1 MDLSES
7 KILKLLRAKTNRPMK
22 FSELMKLFA
31 IPEDQRREFRAQLKE
46 MAAEGSVVK
55 LRGGR
60 YGLPDEMNLIP
71 GVLSGHPDGYGFVVT
86 EDDSED
92 IYISRHKLNGAMHND
107 HVLVS
112 IESRVHRFGRPE
124 GRIVRILERRTT
136 TLVGLFEAL
145 NRDGWVIPSEHKY
158 FQDVF
163 VPGKEK
169 KGAKPGQLVS
179 VEITTYPTRH
189 NPPVGRVV
197 KILGD
202 ANDPEVELRSIIHK
216 FGVRQEFSPKVQ
228 NQVQK
233 ITGLISDRERK
244 ERRDLTDEMIFTID
258 GERAKDFDDAVSL
271 DTTEDG
277 YVLGVHIADVSH
289 YVTENSPLDK
299 EALERATSIYYADG
313 VIPMLPFELS
323 NEMCSLKPQEERLT
337 LSASITFDK
346 QGNVLDY
353 EIFNSIIKSQFRFTY
368 NQVAEMLKAGSTEKQ
383 YEAAL
388 PVLQNMLELSQMLR
402 KRRFQEGSVDFN
414 IPEPEILMDEKGH
427 VQNIIKAEHNVAHE
441 LIEEFMLAAN
451 RVVAE
456 HLDKKNLPGIHRIH
470 EAPDQDKLHRFQE
483 FIKDIG
489 FRLPSLRNVKSE
501 HLQNLLTRV
510 RDHAEERTINL
521 LLLRSLKKAVYSE
534 KDPGHFCLGF
544 EHYTHFTSPIRR
556 YPDLATH
563 RMVKAFLGKKKSS
576 QQERKKLLPL
586 SRSHA
591 EQSTTM
597 EIKAMEVEREVANLR
612 RAQFMADKVG
622 REYSGHIV
630 SVTGF
635 GLFVELDD
643 VFVEGL
649 VHISSLGDDYYV
661 HYEHEHMLKGQHKH
675 KTYRIGDALKVRV
688 TRVDISKKQI
698 DLSPVFQKR

>member
-22 FSELMKLFA
+22 FAELMSLLG
-31 IPEDQRREFRAQLKE
+31 IPDNQRREFRAQLKE
-46 MAAEGSVVK
+46 MAAEGSIVK

-71 GVLSGHPDGYGFVVT
+71 GTLSGHPDGYGFVIT

-92 IYISRHKLNGAMHND
+92 IYISRQKLGGAMHND
-107 HVLVS
+107 HVLVR

-179 VEITTYPTRH
+179 VSITEYPSRH
-189 NPPVGRVV
+189 HPPVGRVIQV
-197 KILGD
+197 LGD
-202 ANDPEVELRSIIHK
+202 ANDPQVELRSIFYQ
-216 FGVRQEFSPKVQ
+216 FGVRQDFSPKVQ
-228 NQVQK
+228 KLVQK
-233 ITGLISDRERK
+233 INGDISDRERRQ
-244 ERRDLTDEMIFTID
+244 RRDLTGDMICTID

-271 DTTEDG
+271 ETTGRG
-277 YVLGVHIADVSH
+277 YRLGVHIADVSH
-289 YVTENSPLDK
+289 YVTENSALDQ
-299 EALERATSIYYADG
+299 EALERGTSVYYADG

-323 NEMCSLKPQEERLT
+323 NELCSLKPRQERLT
-337 LSASITFDK
+337 LSASIEFDL

-353 EIFNSIIKSQFRFTY
+353 AIFNSIIKSKFRFTY
-368 NQVAEMLKAGSTEKQ
+368 TQVAAMLESGSAENK
-383 YEAAL
+383 YASAL
-388 PVLQNMLELSQMLR
+388 PVLQNMFTLSQLLR

-414 IPEPEILMDEKGH
+414 IPEPEIVMDAKGQ
-427 VQNIIKAEHNVAHE
+427 VQNIVKAEHNVAHE

-451 RVVAE
+451 QVVAE
-456 HLDKKNLPGIHRIH
+456 HLDRKNLPGIHRIH
-470 EAPDQDKLHRFQE
+470 EPPDQDKLHRFQE

-489 FRLPSLRNVKSE
+489 YRLPTLRNIQSS

-510 RDHAEERTINL
+510 RGHAQERTINL

-563 RMVKAFLGKKKSS
+563 RMVKTFLSKKKCS
-576 QQERKKLLPL
+576 QQERKKLLPR
-586 SRSHA
+586 SREQA
-591 EQSTTM
+591 EQSSTM
-597 EIKAMEVEREVANLR
+597 EIKAVAVEREIANLR

-622 REYSGHIV
+622 QVYSGHIS

-635 GLFVELDD
+635 GIFVELAE

-661 HYEHEHMLKGQHKH
+661 YYEHEHLLKGQHKH
-675 KTYRIGDALKVRV
+675 RTYRIGDALKVRV

-698 DLSPVFQKR
+698 DLAPVIQKR

>member
-1 MDLSES
+1 MDLSET

-22 FSELMKLFA
+22 FSELMHLLSV
-31 IPEDQRREFRAQLKE
+31 PENQRREFRAQLKE
-46 MAAEGSVVK
+46 MAREGSVVK

-71 GVLSGHPDGYGFVVT
+71 GTLSGHPDGYGFVIT
-86 EDDSED
+86 EDDSND
-92 IYISRHKLNGAMHND
+92 IYISRHKLGGAMHND
-107 HVLVS
+107 HVLVR
-112 IESRVHRFGRPE
+112 IESQKHRFGRPE
-124 GRIVRILERRTT
+124 GRIVRILDRRTT

-145 NRDGWVIPSEHKY
+145 RRDGWVIPSEHKY

-179 VEITTYPTRH
+179 VEIITYPTRH
-189 NPPVGRVV
+189 HPPVGRVV
-197 KILGD
+197 KVLGD

-216 FGVRQEFSPKVQ
+216 FGVRQEFPPKVEK
-228 NQVQK
+228 QVQK
-233 ITGLISDRERK
+233 INGTISEREK
-244 ERRDLTDEMIFTID
+244 KQRRDLTGEMLFTID

-271 DTTEDG
+271 ETTDRG

-299 EALERATSIYYADG
+299 EALERGTSIYYADG

-323 NEMCSLKPQEERLT
+323 NDLCSLKPQQERLT

-353 EIFNSIIKSQFRFTY
+353 ELFNSVIKSKFRFTY
-368 NQVAEMLKAGSTEKQ
+368 NQVAEMLESNSAEKK
-383 YEAAL
+383 YESAF
-388 PVLQNMLELSQMLR
+388 PVLKNMFTLSQLLR
-402 KRRFQEGSVDFN
+402 KRRFREGSVDFN
-414 IPEPEILMDEKGH
+414 IPEPEIQIGADGK
-427 VQNIIKAEHNVAHE
+427 VQNIVKAEHNVAHE

-470 EAPDQDKLHRFQE
+470 EPPDQDKLHKFQE
-483 FIKDIG
+483 FIKDVG
-489 FRLPSLRNVKSE
+489 FRLPNLRDVQSE
-501 HLQNLLTRV
+501 HLQNLLTRI
-510 RDHAEERTINL
+510 HGHPQERTINM

-563 RMVKAFLGKKKSS
+563 RMIKTFLTKKKVT
-576 QQERKKLLPL
+576 QQERKKLLPQ
-586 SRSHA
+586 SRAQA
-591 EQSTTM
+591 EQSSM
-597 EIKAMEVEREVANLR
+597 REIKAVEVEREVANLR

-622 REYSGHIV
+622 KEYSGHV
-630 SVTGF
+630 SSVTGF

-649 VHISSLGDDYYV
+649 IHISSLGDDYYV
-661 HYEHEHMLKGQHKH
+661 FYEQEHMLKGQHKH
-675 KTYRIGDALKVRV
+675 KTYRIGDPLRVRV

-698 DLSPVFQKR
+698 DLSPVFKKR

>member
-22 FSELMKLFA
+22 FAELMSLLG
-31 IPEDQRREFRAQLKE
+31 IPDNQRREFRAQLKE
-46 MAAEGSVVK
+46 MATEGSIVK

-71 GVLSGHPDGYGFVVT
+71 GILSGHPDGYGFVVT

-92 IYISRHKLNGAMHND
+92 IYISRQKLGGAMHND
-107 HVLVS
+107 HVLVR

-158 FQDVF
+158 FQDIF

-179 VEITTYPTRH
+179 VSITEYPSRH
-189 NPPVGRVV
+189 HPPVGRVIQV
-197 KILGD
+197 LGD
-202 ANDPEVELRSIIHK
+202 ANDPQVELRSIFYQ
-216 FGVRQEFSPKVQ
+216 FGVRQDFSPKVQ
-228 NQVQK
+228 KLVQK
-233 ITGLISDRERK
+233 INGDISDRERRQ
-244 ERRDLTDEMIFTID
+244 RRDLTGDMICTID

-271 DTTEDG
+271 ETTGRG
-277 YVLGVHIADVSH
+277 YRLGVHIADVSH
-289 YVTENSPLDK
+289 YVTENSALDQ
-299 EALERATSIYYADG
+299 EALERGTSVYYADG

-323 NEMCSLKPQEERLT
+323 NELCSLKPRQERLT
-337 LSASITFDK
+337 LSASIEFDL

-353 EIFNSIIKSQFRFTY
+353 AIFNSIIKSKFRFTY
-368 NQVAEMLKAGSTEKQ
+368 TQVAAMLESGSVENK
-383 YEAAL
+383 YASAL
-388 PVLQNMLELSQMLR
+388 PVLQNMFTLSQLLR

-414 IPEPEILMDEKGH
+414 IPEPEIVMDAKGQ
-427 VQNIIKAEHNVAHE
+427 VQNIVKAEHNVAHE

-451 RVVAE
+451 QVVAE
-456 HLDKKNLPGIHRIH
+456 HLDRKNLPGIHRIH
-470 EAPDQDKLHRFQE
+470 EPPDQDKLHRFQE

-489 FRLPSLRNVKSE
+489 YRLPTLRNIQSS

-510 RDHAEERTINL
+510 RGHAQERTINL

-563 RMVKAFLGKKKSS
+563 RMVKTFLSKKKCS
-576 QQERKKLLPL
+576 QQERKKLLPR
-586 SRSHA
+586 SREQA
-591 EQSTTM
+591 EQSSTM
-597 EIKAMEVEREVANLR
+597 EIKAVAVEREIANLR

-622 REYSGHIV
+622 QVYSGHIS

-635 GLFVELDD
+635 GIFVELAE

-661 HYEHEHMLKGQHKH
+661 YYEHEHLLKGQHKH
-675 KTYRIGDALKVRV
+675 RTYRIGDALKVRV

-698 DLSPVFQKR
+698 DLAPVIQKR

>member
-22 FSELMKLFA
+22 FAELMSLLG
-31 IPEDQRREFRAQLKE
+31 IPDNQRREFRAQLKE
-46 MAAEGSVVK
+46 MATEGSIVK

-71 GVLSGHPDGYGFVVT
+71 GTLSGHPDGYGFVIT

-92 IYISRHKLNGAMHND
+92 IYISRQKLGGAMHND
-107 HVLVS
+107 HVLVR

-158 FQDVF
+158 FQDIF

-179 VEITTYPTRH
+179 VSITEYPSRH
-189 NPPVGRVV
+189 HPPVGRVIQV
-197 KILGD
+197 LGD
-202 ANDPEVELRSIIHK
+202 ANDPQVELRSIFYQ
-216 FGVRQEFSPKVQ
+216 FGVRQDFSPKVQ
-228 NQVQK
+228 KLVQK
-233 ITGLISDRERK
+233 INGDISDRERRQ
-244 ERRDLTDEMIFTID
+244 RRDLTGDMICTID

-271 DTTEDG
+271 ETTGRG
-277 YVLGVHIADVSH
+277 YRLGVHIADVSH
-289 YVTENSPLDK
+289 YVTENSALDQ
-299 EALERATSIYYADG
+299 EALERGTSVYYADG

-323 NEMCSLKPQEERLT
+323 NELCSLKPRQERLT
-337 LSASITFDK
+337 LSASIEFDL

-353 EIFNSIIKSQFRFTY
+353 EIFNSIIKSKFRFTY
-368 NQVAEMLKAGSTEKQ
+368 TQVAAMLESGSAENK
-383 YEAAL
+383 YASAL
-388 PVLQNMLELSQMLR
+388 PVLQNMFTLSQLLR

-414 IPEPEILMDEKGH
+414 IPEPEIVMDAKGQ
-427 VQNIIKAEHNVAHE
+427 VQNIVKAEHNVAHE

-451 RVVAE
+451 QVVAE
-456 HLDKKNLPGIHRIH
+456 HLDRKNLPGIHRIH
-470 EAPDQDKLHRFQE
+470 EPPDQDKLHRFQE

-489 FRLPSLRNVKSE
+489 YRLPTLRNVQSS

-510 RDHAEERTINL
+510 RGHAQERTINL

-563 RMVKAFLGKKKSS
+563 RMVKTFLSKKKCS
-576 QQERKKLLPL
+576 QQERKKLLPR
-586 SRSHA
+586 SREQA
-591 EQSTTM
+591 EQSSTM
-597 EIKAMEVEREVANLR
+597 EIKAVAVEREIANLR

-622 REYSGHIV
+622 QVYSGHIS

-635 GLFVELDD
+635 GIFVELAE

-661 HYEHEHMLKGQHKH
+661 YYEHEHLLKGQHKH
-675 KTYRIGDALKVRV
+675 RTYRIGDALKVRV

-698 DLSPVFQKR
+698 DLAPVIQKR

>member
-22 FSELMKLFA
+22 FAELMSLLG
-31 IPEDQRREFRAQLKE
+31 IPDNQRREFRAQLKE
-46 MAAEGSVVK
+46 MATEGSIVK

-71 GVLSGHPDGYGFVVT
+71 GTLSGHPDGYGFVVT

-92 IYISRHKLNGAMHND
+92 IYISRQKLGGAMHND
-107 HVLVS
+107 HVLVR

-158 FQDVF
+158 FQDIF

-179 VEITTYPTRH
+179 VSITEYPSRH
-189 NPPVGRVV
+189 HPPVGRVIQV
-197 KILGD
+197 LGD
-202 ANDPEVELRSIIHK
+202 ANDPQVELRSIFYQ
-216 FGVRQEFSPKVQ
+216 FGVRQDFSPKVQ
-228 NQVQK
+228 KLVQK
-233 ITGLISDRERK
+233 INGDISDRERRQ
-244 ERRDLTDEMIFTID
+244 RRDLTGDMICTID

-271 DTTEDG
+271 ETTGRG
-277 YVLGVHIADVSH
+277 YRLGVHIADVSH
-289 YVTENSPLDK
+289 YVTENSALDQ
-299 EALERATSIYYADG
+299 EALERGTSVYYADG

-323 NEMCSLKPQEERLT
+323 NELCSLKPRQERLT
-337 LSASITFDK
+337 LSASIEFDL

-353 EIFNSIIKSQFRFTY
+353 EIFNSIIKSKFRFTY
-368 NQVAEMLKAGSTEKQ
+368 TQVAAMLESGSVENK
-383 YEAAL
+383 YASAL
-388 PVLQNMLELSQMLR
+388 PVLQNMFTLSQLLR

-414 IPEPEILMDEKGH
+414 IPEPEIVMDAKGQ
-427 VQNIIKAEHNVAHE
+427 VQNIVKAEHNVAHE

-451 RVVAE
+451 QVVAE
-456 HLDKKNLPGIHRIH
+456 HLDRKNLPGIHRIH
-470 EAPDQDKLHRFQE
+470 EPPDQDKLHRFQE

-489 FRLPSLRNVKSE
+489 YRLPTLRNIQSS

-510 RDHAEERTINL
+510 RGHAQERTINL

-563 RMVKAFLGKKKSS
+563 RMVKTFLSKKKCS
-576 QQERKKLLPL
+576 QQERKKLLPR
-586 SRSHA
+586 SREQA
-591 EQSTTM
+591 EQSSTM
-597 EIKAMEVEREVANLR
+597 EIKAVAVEREIANLR

-622 REYSGHIV
+622 QVYSGHIS

-635 GLFVELDD
+635 GIFVELAE

-661 HYEHEHMLKGQHKH
+661 YYEHEHLLKGQHKH
-675 KTYRIGDALKVRV
+675 RTYRIGDALKVRV

-698 DLSPVFQKR
+698 DLAPVIQKR

>member
-1 MDLSES
+1 MDLSEK
-7 KILKLLRAKTNRPMK
+7 KILKLLHEKTNRPLK
-22 FSELMKLFA
+22 FSELMSILRV
-31 IPEDQRREFRAQLKE
+31 PDNQRREFRAQLKE

-71 GVLSGHPDGYGFVVT
+71 GTLSGHPDGYGFVVT

-92 IYISRHKLNGAMHND
+92 IYIGRQKLGGAMHND
-107 HVLVS
+107 HVLVRV
-112 IESRVHRFGRPE
+112 ESRVHRFGRAE
-124 GRIVRILERRTT
+124 GRIVRILERRTP

-145 NRDGWVIPSEHKY
+145 NRDGWVIPSESKY

-179 VEITTYPTRH
+179 VSLIEYPTRH
-189 NPPVGRVV
+189 HPPVGRVV
-197 KILGD
+197 KVLGD

-216 FGVRQEFSPKVQ
+216 YGVRQDFPPKVQ
-228 NQVQK
+228 KQVQK
-233 ITGLISDRERK
+233 ITGDISGRERK
-244 ERRDLTDEMIFTID
+244 LRRDLTGDLIFTID

-271 DTTEDG
+271 ETTDG
-277 YVLGVHIADVSH
+277 GYRLGVHIADVSH

-299 EALERATSIYYADG
+299 ETLERGTSIYYADG

-323 NEMCSLKPQEERLT
+323 NELCSLKPRVERLT
-337 LSASITFDK
+337 LSASITFDLE
-346 QGNVLDY
+346 GNVRDY
-353 EIFNSIIKSQFRFTY
+353 EIFNSIIKSKFRFTY
-368 NQVAEMLKAGSTEKQ
+368 TQVAEMLESGSAGKK
-383 YEAAL
+383 YKAAL
-388 PVLQNMLELSQMLR
+388 TVLRDMHILSQLLR

-414 IPEPEILMDEKGH
+414 IPEAEIQMGAKGQ
-427 VQNIIKAEHNVAHE
+427 VENIVKSEHNIAHE

-456 HLDKKNLPGIHRIH
+456 HLDKKNLPAIHRIH
-470 EAPDQDKLHRFQE
+470 EPPNPDKLQRFNE
-483 FIKDIG
+483 FVKDIG
-489 FRLPSLRNVKSE
+489 FRLPSLRNVQSA

-510 RDHAEERTINL
+510 RGHAEERTINL

-544 EHYTHFTSPIRR
+544 EHYAHFTSPIRR

-563 RMVKAFLGKKKSS
+563 RMVKTFLGKKKCS

-586 SRSHA
+586 SREQA
-591 EQSTTM
+591 EQSSAM
-597 EIKAMEVEREVANLR
+597 EIKAVEVEREVANLR
-612 RAQFMADKVG
+612 RAQFMADKIGNV
-622 REYSGHIV
+622 YSGHIS

-635 GLFVELDD
+635 GFFVELDE

-649 VHISSLGDDYYV
+649 VHVSSLGDDYYV
-661 HYEHEHMLKGQHKH
+661 YYEHEHLLKGQHLH
-675 KTYRIGDALKVRV
+675 RTYRIGDAVKVRV
-688 TRVDISKKQI
+688 TRVDVSKKQI
-698 DLSPVFQKR
+698 DLAPLFKKR

>member
-22 FSELMKLFA
+22 FAELMSLLG
-31 IPEDQRREFRAQLKE
+31 IPDNQRREFRAQLKE
-46 MAAEGSVVK
+46 MATEGSIVK

-71 GVLSGHPDGYGFVVT
+71 GTLSGHPDGYGFVIT

-92 IYISRHKLNGAMHND
+92 IYISRQKLGGTMHND
-107 HVLVS
+107 HVLVR

-179 VEITTYPTRH
+179 VSITEYPSGH
-189 NPPVGRVV
+189 HPPVGRVIQV
-197 KILGD
+197 LGD
-202 ANDPEVELRSIIHK
+202 ANDPQVELRSIFYQ
-216 FGVRQEFSPKVQ
+216 FGVRQDFSPKVQ
-228 NQVQK
+228 KLVQK
-233 ITGLISDRERK
+233 INGDISDRERRQ
-244 ERRDLTDEMIFTID
+244 RRDLPGDMICTID

-271 DTTEDG
+271 ETTGRG
-277 YVLGVHIADVSH
+277 YRLGVHIADVSH
-289 YVTENSPLDK
+289 YVTENSALDQ
-299 EALERATSIYYADG
+299 EALERGTSVYYADG

-323 NEMCSLKPQEERLT
+323 NELCSLKPRQERLT
-337 LSASITFDK
+337 LSASIEFDL

-353 EIFNSIIKSQFRFTY
+353 EIFNSIIKSKFRFTY
-368 NQVAEMLKAGSTEKQ
+368 TQVAAMLESGSAENK
-383 YEAAL
+383 YASAL
-388 PVLQNMLELSQMLR
+388 PVLQNMFTLSQLLR

-414 IPEPEILMDEKGH
+414 IPEPEIVMDAKGQ
-427 VQNIIKAEHNVAHE
+427 VQNIVKAEHNVAHE

-451 RVVAE
+451 QVVAE
-456 HLDKKNLPGIHRIH
+456 HLDRKNLPGIHRIH
-470 EAPDQDKLHRFQE
+470 EPPDQDKLHRFQE

-489 FRLPSLRNVKSE
+489 YRLPTLRNVQSS

-510 RDHAEERTINL
+510 RGHAQERTINL

-563 RMVKAFLGKKKSS
+563 RMVKTFLSKKKCS
-576 QQERKKLLPL
+576 QQERKKLLPR
-586 SRSHA
+586 SREQA
-591 EQSTTM
+591 EQSSTM
-597 EIKAMEVEREVANLR
+597 EIKAVAVEREIANLR

-622 REYSGHIV
+622 QVYSGHIS

-635 GLFVELDD
+635 GIFVELAE

-661 HYEHEHMLKGQHKH
+661 YYEHEHLLKGQHKH
-675 KTYRIGDALKVRV
+675 RTYRIGDALKVRV

-698 DLSPVFQKR
+698 DLAPVFQKR

>member
-22 FSELMKLFA
+22 FAELMSLLG
-31 IPEDQRREFRAQLKE
+31 IPDNQRREFRAQLKE
-46 MAAEGSVVK
+46 MATEGSIVK

-71 GVLSGHPDGYGFVVT
+71 GTLSGHPDGYGFVIT

-92 IYISRHKLNGAMHND
+92 IYISRQKLGGAMHND
-107 HVLVS
+107 HVLVR

-158 FQDVF
+158 FQDIF

-179 VEITTYPTRH
+179 VSITEYPSRH
-189 NPPVGRVV
+189 HPPVGRVIQV
-197 KILGD
+197 LGD
-202 ANDPEVELRSIIHK
+202 ANDPQVELRSIFYQ
-216 FGVRQEFSPKVQ
+216 FGVRQDFSPKVQ
-228 NQVQK
+228 KLVQK
-233 ITGLISDRERK
+233 INGDISDRERRQ
-244 ERRDLTDEMIFTID
+244 RRDLTGDMICTID

-271 DTTEDG
+271 ETTSRG
-277 YVLGVHIADVSH
+277 YRLGVHIADVSH
-289 YVTENSPLDK
+289 YVTENSALDQ
-299 EALERATSIYYADG
+299 EALERGTSVYYADG

-323 NEMCSLKPQEERLT
+323 NELCSLKPRQERLT
-337 LSASITFDK
+337 LSASIEFDL

-353 EIFNSIIKSQFRFTY
+353 EIFNSIIKSKFRFTY
-368 NQVAEMLKAGSTEKQ
+368 TQVAAMLESGSAENK
-383 YEAAL
+383 YASAL
-388 PVLQNMLELSQMLR
+388 PVLQNMFTLSQLLR

-414 IPEPEILMDEKGH
+414 IPEPEIVMDAKGQ
-427 VQNIIKAEHNVAHE
+427 VQNIVKAEHNVAHE

-451 RVVAE
+451 QVVAE
-456 HLDKKNLPGIHRIH
+456 HLDRKNLPGIHRIH
-470 EAPDQDKLHRFQE
+470 EPPDQDKLHRFQE

-489 FRLPSLRNVKSE
+489 YRLPTLRNIQSS

-510 RDHAEERTINL
+510 RGHAQERTINL

-563 RMVKAFLGKKKSS
+563 RMVKTFLSKKKCS
-576 QQERKKLLPL
+576 QQERKKLLPR
-586 SRSHA
+586 SREQA
-591 EQSTTM
+591 EQSSTM
-597 EIKAMEVEREVANLR
+597 EIKAVAVEREIANLR

-622 REYSGHIV
+622 QVYSGHIS

-635 GLFVELDD
+635 GIFVELAE

-661 HYEHEHMLKGQHKH
+661 YYEHEHLLKGQHKH
-675 KTYRIGDALKVRV
+675 RTYRIGDALKVRV

-698 DLSPVFQKR
+698 DLAPVIQKR

>member
-22 FSELMKLFA
+22 FAELMSLLG
-31 IPEDQRREFRAQLKE
+31 IPDNQRREFRAQLKE
-46 MAAEGSVVK
+46 MATEGSIVK

-71 GVLSGHPDGYGFVVT
+71 GTLSGHPDGYGFVIT

-92 IYISRHKLNGAMHND
+92 IYISRQKLGGAMHND
-107 HVLVS
+107 HVLVR

-158 FQDVF
+158 FQDIF

-179 VEITTYPTRH
+179 VSITEYPSRH
-189 NPPVGRVV
+189 HPPVGRVIQV
-197 KILGD
+197 LGD
-202 ANDPEVELRSIIHK
+202 ANDPQVELRSIFYQ
-216 FGVRQEFSPKVQ
+216 FGVRQDFSPKVQ
-228 NQVQK
+228 KLVQK
-233 ITGLISDRERK
+233 INGDISDRERRQ
-244 ERRDLTDEMIFTID
+244 RRDLTGDMICTID

-271 DTTEDG
+271 ETTSRG
-277 YVLGVHIADVSH
+277 YRLGVHIADVSH
-289 YVTENSPLDK
+289 YVTENSALDQ
-299 EALERATSIYYADG
+299 EALERGTSVYYADG

-323 NEMCSLKPQEERLT
+323 NELCSLKPRQERLT
-337 LSASITFDK
+337 LSASIEFDL

-353 EIFNSIIKSQFRFTY
+353 EIFNSIIKSKFRFTY
-368 NQVAEMLKAGSTEKQ
+368 TQVAAMLESGSVENK
-383 YEAAL
+383 YASAL
-388 PVLQNMLELSQMLR
+388 PVLQNMFTLSQLLR

-414 IPEPEILMDEKGH
+414 IPEPEIVMDAKGQ
-427 VQNIIKAEHNVAHE
+427 VQNIVKAEHNVAHE

-451 RVVAE
+451 QVVAE
-456 HLDKKNLPGIHRIH
+456 HLDRKNLPGIHRIH
-470 EAPDQDKLHRFQE
+470 EPPDQDKLHRFQE

-489 FRLPSLRNVKSE
+489 YRLPTLRNIQSS

-510 RDHAEERTINL
+510 RGHAQERTINL

-563 RMVKAFLGKKKSS
+563 RMVKTFLSKKKCS
-576 QQERKKLLPL
+576 QQERKKLLPR
-586 SRSHA
+586 SREQA
-591 EQSTTM
+591 EQSSTM
-597 EIKAMEVEREVANLR
+597 EIKAVAVEREIANLR

-622 REYSGHIV
+622 QVYSGHIS

-635 GLFVELDD
+635 GIFVELAE

-661 HYEHEHMLKGQHKH
+661 YYEHEHLLKGQHKH
-675 KTYRIGDALKVRV
+675 RTYRIGDALKVRV

-698 DLSPVFQKR
+698 DLAPVIQKR

>member
-22 FSELMKLFA
+22 FAELMSLLG
-31 IPEDQRREFRAQLKE
+31 IPDNQRREFRAQLKE
-46 MAAEGSVVK
+46 MATEGSIVK

-71 GVLSGHPDGYGFVVT
+71 GILSGHPDGYGFVVT

-92 IYISRHKLNGAMHND
+92 IYISRQKLGGAMHND
-107 HVLVS
+107 HVLVR

-158 FQDVF
+158 FQDIF

-179 VEITTYPTRH
+179 VSITEYPSRH
-189 NPPVGRVV
+189 HPPVGRVIQV
-197 KILGD
+197 LGD
-202 ANDPEVELRSIIHK
+202 ANDPQVELRSIFYQ
-216 FGVRQEFSPKVQ
+216 FGVRQDFSPKVQ
-228 NQVQK
+228 KLVQK
-233 ITGLISDRERK
+233 INGDISDRERRQ
-244 ERRDLTDEMIFTID
+244 RRDLTGDMICTID

-271 DTTEDG
+271 ETTGRG
-277 YVLGVHIADVSH
+277 YRLGVHIADVSH
-289 YVTENSPLDK
+289 YVTENSALDQ
-299 EALERATSIYYADG
+299 EALERGTSVYYADG

-323 NEMCSLKPQEERLT
+323 NELCSLKPRQERLT
-337 LSASITFDK
+337 LSASIEFDL

-353 EIFNSIIKSQFRFTY
+353 AIFNSIIKSKFRFTY
-368 NQVAEMLKAGSTEKQ
+368 TQVAAMLESGSVENK
-383 YEAAL
+383 YASAL
-388 PVLQNMLELSQMLR
+388 PVLQNMFTLSQLLR

-414 IPEPEILMDEKGH
+414 IPEPEIVMDAKGQ
-427 VQNIIKAEHNVAHE
+427 VQNIVKAEHNVAHE

-451 RVVAE
+451 QVVAE
-456 HLDKKNLPGIHRIH
+456 HLDRKNLPGIHRIH
-470 EAPDQDKLHRFQE
+470 EPPDQDKLHRFQE

-489 FRLPSLRNVKSE
+489 YRLPTLRNIQSS

-510 RDHAEERTINL
+510 RGHAQERTINL

-563 RMVKAFLGKKKSS
+563 RMVKTFLSKKKCS
-576 QQERKKLLPL
+576 QQERKKLLPR
-586 SRSHA
+586 SREQA
-591 EQSTTM
+591 EQSSTM
-597 EIKAMEVEREVANLR
+597 EIKAVAVEREIANLR

-622 REYSGHIV
+622 QVYSGHIS

-635 GLFVELDD
+635 GIFVELAE

-649 VHISSLGDDYYV
+649 VHISSLADDYYV
-661 HYEHEHMLKGQHKH
+661 YYEHEHLLKGQHKH
-675 KTYRIGDALKVRV
+675 RTYRIGDALKVRV

-698 DLSPVFQKR
+698 DLAPVIQKR

>member
-1 MDLSES
+1 MDLSET

-22 FSELMKLFA
+22 FSELMHLLSV
-31 IPEDQRREFRAQLKE
+31 PENQRREFRAQLKE
-46 MAAEGSVVK
+46 MAKEGSVVK

-71 GVLSGHPDGYGFVVT
+71 GVLSGHPDGYGFVIT

-92 IYISRHKLNGAMHND
+92 IYIGRQKLGGAMHND
-107 HVLVS
+107 HVLVRV
-112 IESRVHRFGRPE
+112 ESSKQRFGRQE

-145 NRDGWVIPSEHKY
+145 RRDGWVIPSEHKY

-179 VEITTYPTRH
+179 VEIITYPTRNH
-189 NPPVGRVV
+189 PPVGRVIKV
-197 KILGD
+197 LGD

-216 FGVRQEFSPKVQ
+216 FGVRQEFPPKVQ
-228 NQVQK
+228 KQVQK
-233 ITGLISDRERK
+233 ISGTISDREK
-244 ERRDLTDEMIFTID
+244 KQRRDLTGEMLFTID
-258 GERAKDFDDAVSL
+258 GESAKDFDDAVSL
-271 DTTEDG
+271 ETTENG
-277 YVLGVHIADVSH
+277 YLLGVHIADVSH

-299 EALERATSIYYADG
+299 EALERGTSIYYADG

-323 NEMCSLKPQEERLT
+323 NELCSLKPRQERLT
-337 LSASITFDK
+337 LSASIAFDK
-346 QGNVLDY
+346 QGNVLNY
-353 EIFNSIIKSQFRFTY
+353 ELFNSVIKSKFRFTY
-368 NQVAEMLKAGSTEKQ
+368 NQVAEMLESNSAEKK
-383 YEAAL
+383 YESVF
-388 PVLQNMLELSQMLR
+388 PVLKNMHTLSQLLR
-402 KRRFQEGSVDFN
+402 KRRFKEGSVDFN
-414 IPEPEILMDEKGH
+414 IPEPEIQVDAKGQ
-427 VQNIIKAEHNVAHE
+427 VQNIVKAEHNVAHE

-470 EAPDQDKLHRFQE
+470 EPPDQDKLHRFQE
-483 FIKDIG
+483 FIKDVG
-489 FRLPSLRNVKSE
+489 FRLPNLRDVQSE
-501 HLQNLLTRV
+501 HLQNLLTRI
-510 RDHAEERTINL
+510 DGHAQERTINM

-563 RMVKAFLGKKKSS
+563 RMVKTFLTKKKAT

-586 SRSHA
+586 SRNQA
-591 EQSTTM
+591 EQSTM
-597 EIKAMEVEREVANLR
+597 REIKAVEVEREVANLR

-622 REYSGHIV
+622 KEFSGHV
-630 SVTGF
+630 SSVTGF

-649 VHISSLGDDYYV
+649 IHISSLGDDYYV
-661 HYEHEHMLKGQHKH
+661 YHEHEHMLKGQHKY
-675 KTYRIGDALKVRV
+675 KTYRIGDPLRVRV

-698 DLSPVFQKR
+698 DLSPVFKKR

>member
-22 FSELMKLFA
+22 FAELMSLLS
-31 IPEDQRREFRAQLKE
+31 IPENQRREFRAQLKE
-46 MAAEGSVVK
+46 MATEGTVVK

-71 GVLSGHPDGYGFVVT
+71 GVLSGHPDGYGFVIT

-92 IYISRHKLNGAMHND
+92 IYIGRHKLGGAMHND
-107 HVLVS
+107 HVLVR
-112 IESRVHRFGRPE
+112 IESRVQRFGRQE

-145 NRDGWVIPSEHKY
+145 KRDGWVIPSEHKY

-163 VPGKEK
+163 VPGNEK

-179 VEITTYPTRH
+179 VSIIEYPSRH
-189 NPPVGRVV
+189 HPPVGRVIKV
-197 KILGD
+197 LGD

-216 FGVRQEFSPKVQ
+216 FGVRQDFSPKVEK
-228 NQVQK
+228 QVQK
-233 ITGLISDRERK
+233 INGNISDRERSR
-244 ERRDLTDEMIFTID
+244 RRDLTGDMIFTID

-271 DTTEDG
+271 ETTGRG
-277 YVLGVHIADVSH
+277 YRLGVHIADVSH
-289 YVTENSPLDK
+289 YVTENSALDQ
-299 EALERATSIYYADG
+299 EALERGTSVYYADG

-323 NEMCSLKPQEERLT
+323 NELCSLKPRQDRCT
-337 LSASITFDK
+337 LSASIEFDL

-353 EIFNSIIKSQFRFTY
+353 EIFDSIINSKFRFTY
-368 NQVAEMLKAGSTEKQ
+368 NQVAAMLESGSTDKQ
-383 YEAAL
+383 YEAVM
-388 PVLQNMLELSQMLR
+388 PVLQNMLTLSQLLR

-414 IPEPEILMDEKGH
+414 IPEPEIVMDAKGQ
-427 VQNIIKAEHNVAHE
+427 VQNIVKAEHNVAHE

-451 RVVAE
+451 QVVAE
-456 HLDKKNLPGIHRIH
+456 HLDRKNLPGIHRIH
-470 EAPDQDKLHRFQE
+470 EPPDQDKLHRFQE

-489 FRLPSLRNVKSE
+489 YRLPTLRNVQSS

-510 RDHAEERTINL
+510 RGHAQERTINL

-563 RMVKAFLGKKKSS
+563 RMVKTFLSKKKCS
-576 QQERKKLLPL
+576 QQERKKLLPR
-586 SRSHA
+586 SREQA
-591 EQSTTM
+591 EQSSTM
-597 EIKAMEVEREVANLR
+597 EIKAMAVEREIANLR

-622 REYSGHIV
+622 QVYSGHIS

-635 GLFVELDD
+635 GIFVELAE

-661 HYEHEHMLKGQHKH
+661 YYEHEHLLKGQHKH
-675 KTYRIGDALKVRV
+675 RTYRIGDALKVRV

-698 DLSPVFQKR
+698 DLAPVFQKR

>member
-22 FSELMKLFA
+22 FAELMSLLG
-31 IPEDQRREFRAQLKE
+31 IPDNQRREFRAQLKE
-46 MAAEGSVVK
+46 MATEGSIVK

-71 GVLSGHPDGYGFVVT
+71 GILSGHPDGYGFVVT

-92 IYISRHKLNGAMHND
+92 IYISRQKLGGAMHND
-107 HVLVS
+107 HVLVR

-158 FQDVF
+158 FQDIF

-179 VEITTYPTRH
+179 VSITEYPSRH
-189 NPPVGRVV
+189 HPPVGRVIQV
-197 KILGD
+197 LGD
-202 ANDPEVELRSIIHK
+202 ANDPQVELRSIFYQ
-216 FGVRQEFSPKVQ
+216 FGVRQDFSPKVQ
-228 NQVQK
+228 KLVQK
-233 ITGLISDRERK
+233 INGDISDRERRQ
-244 ERRDLTDEMIFTID
+244 RRDLTGDMICTID

-271 DTTEDG
+271 ETTGRG
-277 YVLGVHIADVSH
+277 YRLGVHIADVSH
-289 YVTENSPLDK
+289 YVTEDSALDQ
-299 EALERATSIYYADG
+299 EALERGTSVYYADG

-323 NEMCSLKPQEERLT
+323 NELCSLKPRQERLT
-337 LSASITFDK
+337 LSASIEFDL

-353 EIFNSIIKSQFRFTY
+353 EIFNSIIKSKFRFTY
-368 NQVAEMLKAGSTEKQ
+368 TQVAAMLESGSAENK
-383 YEAAL
+383 YASAL
-388 PVLQNMLELSQMLR
+388 PVLQNMFTLSQLLR

-414 IPEPEILMDEKGH
+414 IPEPEIVMDAKGQ
-427 VQNIIKAEHNVAHE
+427 VQNIVKAEHNVAHE

-451 RVVAE
+451 QVVAE
-456 HLDKKNLPGIHRIH
+456 HLDRKNLPGIHRIH
-470 EAPDQDKLHRFQE
+470 EPPDQDKLHRFQE

-489 FRLPSLRNVKSE
+489 YRLPTLRNIQSS

-510 RDHAEERTINL
+510 RGHAQERTINL

-563 RMVKAFLGKKKSS
+563 RMVKTFLSKKKCS
-576 QQERKKLLPL
+576 QQERKKLLPR
-586 SRSHA
+586 SREQA
-591 EQSTTM
+591 EQSSTM
-597 EIKAMEVEREVANLR
+597 EIKAVAVEREIANLR

-622 REYSGHIV
+622 QVYSGHIS

-635 GLFVELDD
+635 GIFVELAE

-649 VHISSLGDDYYV
+649 VHISSLADDYYV
-661 HYEHEHMLKGQHKH
+661 YYEHEHLLKGQHKH
-675 KTYRIGDALKVRV
+675 RTYRIGDALQVRV

-698 DLSPVFQKR
+698 DLAPVTQKR

>member
-22 FSELMKLFA
+22 FAELMSLLG
-31 IPEDQRREFRAQLKE
+31 IPDNQRREFRAQLKE
-46 MAAEGSVVK
+46 MATEGSIVK

-71 GVLSGHPDGYGFVVT
+71 GTLSGHPDGYGFVIT

-92 IYISRHKLNGAMHND
+92 IYISRQKLGGAMHND
-107 HVLVS
+107 HVLVR

-158 FQDVF
+158 FQDIF

-179 VEITTYPTRH
+179 VSITEYPSRH
-189 NPPVGRVV
+189 HPPVGRVIQV
-197 KILGD
+197 LGD
-202 ANDPEVELRSIIHK
+202 ANDPQVELRSIFYQ
-216 FGVRQEFSPKVQ
+216 FGVRQDFSPKVQ
-228 NQVQK
+228 KLVQK
-233 ITGLISDRERK
+233 INGDISDRERRQ
-244 ERRDLTDEMIFTID
+244 RRDLTGDMICTID

-271 DTTEDG
+271 ETTGRG
-277 YVLGVHIADVSH
+277 YRLGVHIADVSH
-289 YVTENSPLDK
+289 YVTENSALDQ
-299 EALERATSIYYADG
+299 EALERGTSVYYADG

-323 NEMCSLKPQEERLT
+323 NELCSLKPRQERLT
-337 LSASITFDK
+337 LSASIEFDL

-353 EIFNSIIKSQFRFTY
+353 EIFNSIIKSKFRFTY
-368 NQVAEMLKAGSTEKQ
+368 TQVAAMLESGSAENK
-383 YEAAL
+383 YASAL
-388 PVLQNMLELSQMLR
+388 PVLQNMFTLSQLLR

-414 IPEPEILMDEKGH
+414 IPEPEIVMDAKGQ
-427 VQNIIKAEHNVAHE
+427 VQNIVKAEHNVAHE

-451 RVVAE
+451 QVVAE
-456 HLDKKNLPGIHRIH
+456 HLDRKNLPGIHRIH
-470 EAPDQDKLHRFQE
+470 EPPDQDKLHRFQE

-489 FRLPSLRNVKSE
+489 YRLPTLRNIQSS

-510 RDHAEERTINL
+510 RGHAQERTINL

-563 RMVKAFLGKKKSS
+563 RMVKTFLSKKKCS
-576 QQERKKLLPL
+576 QQERKKLLPR
-586 SRSHA
+586 SREQA
-591 EQSTTM
+591 EQSSTM
-597 EIKAMEVEREVANLR
+597 EIKAVAVEREIANLR

-622 REYSGHIV
+622 QVYSGHIS

-635 GLFVELDD
+635 GIFVELAE

-661 HYEHEHMLKGQHKH
+661 YYEHEHLLKGQHKH
-675 KTYRIGDALKVRV
+675 RTYRIGDALKVRV

-698 DLSPVFQKR
+698 DLAPVIQKR

>member
-22 FSELMKLFA
+22 FAELMSLLG
-31 IPEDQRREFRAQLKE
+31 IPDNQRREFRAQLKE
-46 MAAEGSVVK
+46 MATEGSIVK

-71 GVLSGHPDGYGFVVT
+71 GILSGHPDGYGFVVT

-92 IYISRHKLNGAMHND
+92 IYISRQKLGGAMHND
-107 HVLVS
+107 HVLVR

-158 FQDVF
+158 FQDIF

-179 VEITTYPTRH
+179 VSITEYPSRH
-189 NPPVGRVV
+189 HPPVGRVIQV
-197 KILGD
+197 LGD
-202 ANDPEVELRSIIHK
+202 ANDPQVELRSIFYQ
-216 FGVRQEFSPKVQ
+216 FGVRQDFSPKVQ
-228 NQVQK
+228 KLVQK
-233 ITGLISDRERK
+233 INGDISDRERRQ
-244 ERRDLTDEMIFTID
+244 RRDLTGDMICTID

-271 DTTEDG
+271 ETTGRG
-277 YVLGVHIADVSH
+277 YRLGVHIADVSH
-289 YVTENSPLDK
+289 YVTEDSALDQ
-299 EALERATSIYYADG
+299 EALERGTSVYYADG

-323 NEMCSLKPQEERLT
+323 NELCSLKPRQERLT
-337 LSASITFDK
+337 LSASIEFDL

-353 EIFNSIIKSQFRFTY
+353 AIFNSIIKSKFRFTY
-368 NQVAEMLKAGSTEKQ
+368 TQVAAMLESGSAENK
-383 YEAAL
+383 YASAL
-388 PVLQNMLELSQMLR
+388 PVLQNMFTLSQLLR

-414 IPEPEILMDEKGH
+414 IPEPEIVMDAKGQ
-427 VQNIIKAEHNVAHE
+427 VQNIVKAEHNVAHE

-451 RVVAE
+451 QVVAE
-456 HLDKKNLPGIHRIH
+456 HLDRKNLPGIHRIH
-470 EAPDQDKLHRFQE
+470 EPPDQDKLHRFQE

-489 FRLPSLRNVKSE
+489 YRLPTLRNIQSS

-510 RDHAEERTINL
+510 RGHAQERTINL

-563 RMVKAFLGKKKSS
+563 RMVKTFLSKKKCS
-576 QQERKKLLPL
+576 QQERKKLLPR
-586 SRSHA
+586 SREQA
-591 EQSTTM
+591 EQSSTM
-597 EIKAMEVEREVANLR
+597 EIKAVAVEREIANLR

-622 REYSGHIV
+622 QVYSGHIS

-635 GLFVELDD
+635 GIFVELAE

-661 HYEHEHMLKGQHKH
+661 YYEHEHLLKGQHKH
-675 KTYRIGDALKVRV
+675 RTYRIGDALKVRV

-698 DLSPVFQKR
+698 DLAPVIQKR